1 MEGLTHIDIILVQLA
16 IVFLPGLIWAQI
28 DARYAVKRKPRPIEF
43 FIRAFLFGIS
53 TYLVAYLGY
62 AAFGHTFSSLDV
74 DPSGPARILLD
85 DFVDEILISAA
96 IAFVLAIIWIYV
108 ATYRL
113 LNRLLIWTRATNK
126 YGDEYVWDFM
136 FNSSQGESEYVHV
149 RDFEKGMTYTGWVS
163 AFSET
168 EQLRELLLRDVIV
181 YTGDSGESTAVPLLY
196 LARDGADIHI
206 EFPYRRPRRREEGRG
221 IRWLKKIK
229 PRLR

>member
-1 MEGLTHIDIILVQLA
+1 MQLA
-16 IVFLPGLIWAQI
+16 IIFLPGLIWAQI

-43 FIRAFLFGIS
+43 LIRAFLFGIS
-53 TYLVAYLGY
+53 TYLIAYAGY
-62 AAFGHTFSSLDV
+62 AVFGKSFSTLDV
-74 DPSGPARILLD
+74 DPSGPTRILLD
-85 DFVDEILISAA
+85 DFVDEIFISAV
-96 IAFVLAIIWIYV
+96 IAFLLSIIWIYV

-113 LNRLLIWTRATNK
+113 LIWSRATNK
-126 YGDEYVWDFM
+126 YGDEDVWDYM

-168 EQLRELLLRDVIV
+168 EKLRELLLRDVIV
-181 YTGDSGESTAVPLLY
+181 YTGDSGESTAVPLPY

-221 IRWLKKIK
+221 LRWLKKIK
-229 PRLR
+229 PRMR

>member
-1 MEGLTHIDIILVQLA
+1 MQLA
-16 IVFLPGLIWAQI
+16 IIFLPGLIWAQI

-43 FIRAFLFGIS
+43 LIRAFLFGIS
-53 TYLVAYLGY
+53 TYLIAYAGY
-62 AAFGHTFSSLDV
+62 AVFGQSFSSLDV

-85 DFVDEILISAA
+85 DFVDEIFISAI
-96 IAFVLAIIWIYV
+96 IAFLLSVIWIYV

-113 LNRLLIWTRATNK
+113 LNRLLIWSRATNK

-168 EQLRELLLRDVIV
+168 EKLRELLLRDVIV

-206 EFPYRRPRRREEGRG
+206 EFPYRRPRCPEEGR
-221 IRWLKKIK
+221 
-229 PRLR
+229 

>member
-1 MEGLTHIDIILVQLA
+1 MTHIDIILVQLA
-16 IVFLPGLIWAQI
+16 IIFLPGLIWAQI

-43 FIRAFLFGIS
+43 LIRAFLFGIS
-53 TYLVAYLGY
+53 TYLIAYAGY
-62 AAFGHTFSSLDV
+62 AVFGQSFSSLDV
-74 DPSGPARILLD
+74 DSSGPERILLD
-85 DFVDEILISAA
+85 DFVDEIFISAV
-96 IAFVLAIIWIYV
+96 IAFLLSVIWIYV

-113 LNRLLIWTRATNK
+113 LNRLLIWSRATNK
-126 YGDEYVWDFM
+126 YGDEDVWDFM

-168 EQLRELLLRDVIV
+168 EKLRELLLRDVIV

-229 PRLR
+229 PRMR

>member
-1 MEGLTHIDIILVQLA
+1 MQLA
-16 IVFLPGLIWAQI
+16 IIFLPGLIWAQI

-43 FIRAFLFGIS
+43 LIRAFLFGIS
-53 TYLVAYLGY
+53 TYLIAYAGY
-62 AAFGHTFSSLDV
+62 AVFGQSFSSLDV

-85 DFVDEILISAA
+85 DFVDEIFISAV
-96 IAFVLAIIWIYV
+96 IAFLLSVIWIYV

-113 LNRLLIWTRATNK
+113 LNRLLIWSRATNK
-126 YGDEYVWDFM
+126 YGDEDVWDFM

-168 EQLRELLLRDVIV
+168 EKLRELLLRDVIV

-221 IRWLKKIK
+221 LRWLKKIK
-229 PRLR
+229 PRMR

>member
-1 MEGLTHIDIILVQLA
+1 MTHIDIILVQLA
-16 IVFLPGLIWAQI
+16 IIFLPGLIWAQI

-43 FIRAFLFGIS
+43 LIRAFLFGIS
-53 TYLVAYLGY
+53 TYLIAYAGY
-62 AAFGHTFSSLDV
+62 AVFGQSFSSLDV

-85 DFVDEILISAA
+85 DFVDEIFISAV
-96 IAFVLAIIWIYV
+96 IAFLLSIIWIYV

-113 LNRLLIWTRATNK
+113 LNRLLIWSRATNK
-126 YGDEYVWDFM
+126 YGDEDVWDFM

-168 EQLRELLLRDVIV
+168 EKLRELLLRDVIV

-221 IRWLKKIK
+221 LQWLKKLK
-229 PRLR
+229 PRMR